1 MKSLRSL
8 FKNKRG
14 SSNFSQRL
22 SAYVDSLSLG
32 YLEYFEDWIESDF
45 KSPAPIHI
53 KWTVLNRWK
62 SGEHWVETGT
72 LWGETTEYL
81 SKQGFKVIT
90 IEPSKELAE
99 LASKKF
105 DLNKNVKVWN
115 DLSEN
120 CLHSAIAAHLEEEA
134 RGISFWLDGH
144 YSGEGTHK
152 GPVETPILGELT
164 TISKFIQKFSTVS
177 VFVDDIRL
185 FNDANIKHKDYP
197 RLDSLVAWA
206 NENSLSWTIEQDI
219 FIATNNENA
228 ISNYVNK

>member
-1 MKSLRSL
+1 MKRLQTF
-8 FKNKRG
+8 FKSKTKPRNIP
-14 SSNFSQRL
+14 NRL
-22 SAYVDSLSLG
+22 SAYIDSLDVG
-32 YLEYFEDWIESDF
+32 YLEYFVDWIQSEF

-62 SGEHWVETGT
+62 SGEHWIETGT
-72 LWGETTEYL
+72 LWGETTEFL
-81 SKQGFKVIT
+81 SKQGFNVIT

-99 LASKKF
+99 LATKKF
-105 DLNKNVKVWN
+105 ELRQNVNVWN

-120 CLHSAIAAHLEEEA
+120 CLQRAITTHLESHA
-134 RGISFWLDGH
+134 DGISFWLDGH

-152 GPVETPILGELT
+152 GPVETPILGELS
-164 TISKFIQKFSTVS
+164 TISKFIKEFSTVS
-177 VFVDDIRL
+177 IFVDDIRL

-197 RLDSLVAWA
+197 SLNSLVAWA

-219 FIATNNENA
+219 FIATNNRNA